1 MKKITLLVTLL
12 FLTAC
17 GVKSTRK
24 LVASGDY
31 DSAIEKAVNG
41 LQSNKNAKGK
51 QEYVYLLEEAFAK
64 AKERDLRDIA
74 GWGWFKEPNNAN
86 NLEAIFNTFK
96 LLHARQELIRPLL
109 PLKLLAE
116 NRDANFPMEDYS
128 EQITNSKNAL
138 SKYLYLNAVAAL
150 ISNDKIRC
158 RHAYDDL
165 VYLNSINPNYKDVTK
180 LINDAQRKGTDFVSV
195 STQNQTNMV
204 IPKRLQDDLLDFS
217 TFGLNDKWT
226 VFHSTKQPGLT
237 YDYGVRIDFRDIQ
250 ITPERINEKEF
261 IKEKVIKDGVKKLLD
276 ARGREVKDSLGK
288 TIYVDN
294 MKTIRIEIREFSQ
307 QKSVQVTA
315 KVDYMNLKTNQLLQ
329 TFPIASEFV
338 FKNVFASYKG
348 DKRACENDYLSNFDR
363 REVPFPS
370 NEQMVYD
377 CGEDL
382 KNKLKDVIVRNK
394 VVN

>member
-315 KVDYMNLKTNQLLQ
+315 KVDYVNLKTNQLLQ

-338 FKNVFASYKG
+338 FRNVFASYKG

>member
-382 KNKLKDVIVRNK
+382 KNKLKDIIVRNK

>member
-315 KVDYMNLKTNQLLQ
+315 KVDYVNLKTNQLLQ

-382 KNKLKDVIVRNK
+382 KSKLKEIIVRNK

>member
-24 LVASGDY
+24 MVASGDY

-109 PLKLLAE
+109 PLKLLEE

-165 VYLNSINPNYKDVTK
+165 VYLNSINPNYKDVAK

-195 STQNQTNMV
+195 TTQNQTNMV

-226 VFHSTKQPGLT
+226 VFHSNKQTGLT

-315 KVDYMNLKTNQLLQ
+315 KVDYVNLKSNQLLQ

-348 DKRACENDYLSNFDR
+348 DKRACDNDYLSNFDR

-394 VVN
+394 VVR

>member
-24 LVASGDY
+24 MVASGDY

-109 PLKLLAE
+109 PLKLLEE

-165 VYLNSINPNYKDVTK
+165 VYLNSINPNYKDVPK

-195 STQNQTNMV
+195 STQNQTNV
-204 IPKRLQDDLLDFS
+204 IIPKRLQDDLLDFS

-315 KVDYMNLKTNQLLQ
+315 KVDYVNLKTNQLLQ

-338 FKNVFASYKG
+338 FRNVFASYKG

-382 KNKLKDVIVRNK
+382 KSKLKEIIVRNK
-394 VVN
+394 LVN

>member
-315 KVDYMNLKTNQLLQ
+315 KVDYVNLKTNQLLQ

-338 FKNVFASYKG
+338 FRNVFASYKG

-382 KNKLKDVIVRNK
+382 KSKLKEIIVRNK